1 MQILLASAKI
11 MHDVLKTAPDVEL
24 SAPRF
29 VREAEAFAHDMAQ
42 YSTETIAE
50 MLGCS
55 LQIAGQNKLRFMRFF
70 EETTKLPAIL
80 AYHGQAYKHLKAET
94 LTENDLNYAQKHLW
108 ITSFLYGLL
117 RSLDGILP
125 YRMEGSVEL
134 PCGGGENMFTFWKS
148 RLTDVLINAV
158 KADDGILVH
167 LATEEYQHLFDW
179 QRVRKEVRIVQP
191 LFYVKKGNDLKMQ
204 AVWAK
209 TCRGAM
215 TRFIIE
221 HRITKPDALSAF
233 SYEGFEYEP
242 SLGDSHYPHF
252 IRQ

>member
-11 MHDVLKTAPDVEL
+11 MHDVLKTSPGVGP
-24 SAPRF
+24 SVPRF
-29 VREAEAFAHDMAQ
+29 AHEATDFARDMAQ
-42 YSTETIAE
+42 YSTETIAK

-55 LQIAGQNKLRFMRFF
+55 QQIAGQNKLRFMRFL
-70 EETTKLPAIL
+70 EETTKMPAIL

-94 LTENDLNYAQKHLW
+94 FTEKDLNFAQEHLW

-117 RSLDGILP
+117 RPLDGILP
-125 YRMEGSVEL
+125 YRMEGSAEL
-134 PCGGGENMFTFWKS
+134 PSGAGENMFGFWKH

-179 QRVRKEVRIVQP
+179 QGVRGEVRIVQP
-191 LFYVKKGNDLKMQ
+191 LFYVRKGNDLKMQ

-209 TCRGAM
+209 TLC
-215 TRFIIE
+215 
-221 HRITKPDALSAF
+221 LQ
-233 SYEGFEYEP
+233 
-242 SLGDSHYPHF
+242 L
-252 IRQ
+252 